1 VGAVEDLIEGLA
13 NVAHAGEQ
21 VLRAGDELACK
32 AENAFDRLADP
43 ETMLRVAEA
52 GVTAAVGAAAA
63 EVKIATGHAGRGH
76 AEHAGGAPTPGIACD
91 AHGRQPWSVWRKTI
105 VCTAAGCGR
114 VYQTQNPHGAHFAP
128 PACVCGA
135 ALRPVPKGSAEPLC
149 SPCFD
154 AAIEAGVGRM
164 VPRHGGSQR

>member
-1 VGAVEDLIEGLA
+1 MGAVEDLIEGLA
-13 NVAHAGEQ
+13 GVARASAQ
-21 VLRAGDELACK
+21 VLRAGDELAGK
-32 AENAFDRLADP
+32 AEKAIDWLAEP

-63 EVKIATGHAGRGH
+63 EVKNATGAAGGGH
-76 AEHAGGAPTPGIACD
+76 AQHAGGAPTLGIACV
-91 AHGRQPWSVWRKTI
+91 AHGRQPWSAWRKTI
-105 VCTAAGCGR
+105 VCTAPGCGR

-128 PACVCGA
+128 AACVCGA
-135 ALRPVPKGSAEPLC
+135 ALQPVPKGSAEPLC

-164 VPRHGGSQR
+164 VPHHGGSQQ